1 MGNTKLGQRFHGLP
15 QLTCFLID
23 VVHAMRVAA
32 HQHFC
37 GRDTIH
43 HSLFQWIDDGTVKTL
58 CDCHYHERL
67 VDELALGQ
75 HKEDVRQDAGEF
87 FVSLPFRS
95 A

>member
-1 MGNTKLGQRFHGLP
+1 MGNTKLGQRFQGLP

-67 VDELALGQ
+67 VDEPYGCI
-75 HKEDVRQDAGEF
+75 KSSKIEVKKTCGSPWNM
-87 FVSLPFRS
+87 V
-95 A
+95 